1 MLTLKDYREFEQKYN
16 ISIFFINNKLA
27 EGKIE
32 DLKAEW
38 IAYLTYL
45 SWRKQ
50 KENKEKSFDDFL
62 NEVKSLSELVKK
74 FQESWTKK

>member
-1 MLTLKDYREFEQKYN
+1 MLTLRDYREFEQKYN

-50 KENKEKSFDDFL
+50 EENREKTFDDFL